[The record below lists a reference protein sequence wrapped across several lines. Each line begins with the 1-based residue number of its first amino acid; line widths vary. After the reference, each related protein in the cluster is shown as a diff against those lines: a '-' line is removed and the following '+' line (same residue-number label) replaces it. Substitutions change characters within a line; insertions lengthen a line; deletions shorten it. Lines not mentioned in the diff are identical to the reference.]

1 MGTTDF
7 PNTSTIDEVDV
18 VLLFTDI
25 EDSTAKW
32 EHSSAS
38 MSRVLERHDDILSSS
53 IEHFDGSLVKH
64 TGDGVIANFK
74 DAPSAVGAAIEA
86 QRRLR
91 QEDFSNVG
99 GLGVRMGIHA
109 GLAHQRDG
117 DFFGPTLNQGDRVM
131 SAAHGGQVITTSV
144 VASTLTQDHSE
155 WYSTTSA
162 GLVDLGVHR
171 FKGLSN
177 PERLFQV
184 THPDIEAVFPS
195 PRSLNAQLGNLPG
208 ALATLIGRSELVE
221 HVSGLL
227 AEPGIITLT
236 GPGGV
241 GKTSIALHVGRHLVD
256 MFPDGVWIV
265 DLAHVLDDAGTGTA
279 LAQTLGIAPRLG
291 QTLEETLRD
300 AFGVRR
306 ALLILDNADRPHKG
320 TLDIV
325 NRVVARGSQVRVLA
339 TSLSPLGVGG
349 EVRVR
354 VDPLQAPKDI
364 DLKNVDSAQQW
375 SALQLFVER
384 ARVASPQF
392 ELTARNL
399 PWAISICEHLDGL
412 PLAIELA
419 AARVE
424 LLTLEQIASRLS
436 SRFQLLQSPSGADD
450 RHKALNTTLEWSVE
464 LLSPEA
470 KTLFV
475 SLGVLAAPF
484 DLATACAIADRDEFE
499 AMYRLS
505 ELATN
510 SMLIA
515 EEGPD
520 GVGYRMLE
528 SLRLFAEVQLEQESH
543 VSEVRQ
549 LHANHFAAC
558 AAEMRS
564 LMWGQRGLEMVNRA
578 YRTLPDLR
586 RAFDY
591 FLVHDADCAVKIFT
605 DLYALWILRDLA
617 AEGVRW
623 FDDAFNAFGGIAA
636 VVPNAALVAALD
648 DAGTLAWMIGEE
660 AKAEH
665 YLNATI
671 DMAARL
677 GLEEPPKAL
686 VRLGTMRML
695 AGDLEAGRRMC
706 RRATEL
712 AQRGDGETQLVVERT
727 LGAVLSFSGDQ
738 EEGAA
743 MCRRAVD
750 RARSSDLWLASALTN
765 FVWSSYLSEPAA
777 AAQAAREAV
786 VEATRLGSTYY
797 LGSAWSALALA
808 CRELGDAEASCQAWA
823 EALQNMLD
831 AGAKN
836 NVLVSLAGMSE
847 TMFDFE
853 PERAA
858 TLAAGAA
865 RQPGP
870 GVDGTWADAR
880 FQSLKKRAAPKLSA
894 ERFEAAWSRG
904 AGLSIDSLVRMAR
917 ALTDEIFPSKPG
929 TQ

>member
-1 MGTTDF
+1 MDTTEFSDAS
-7 PNTSTIDEVDV
+7 PAHEVDV

-25 EDSTAKW
+25 EDSTTKW
-32 EHSSAS
+32 ENSSAS

-53 IEHFDGSLVKH
+53 IANFEGLLVKH

-91 QEDFSNVG
+91 QEDFSTVG

-109 GLAHQRDG
+109 GPAHQRDG
-117 DFFGPTLNQGDRVM
+117 DFFGPTLNQCDRVM
-131 SAAHGGQVITTSV
+131 SVAHGGQVIATSV
-144 VASTLTQDHSE
+144 VASTLTRAHAE
-155 WYSTTSA
+155 WCAAATA

-184 THPDIEAVFPS
+184 THPDIEGVFPS

-221 HVSGLL
+221 HVAGLL
-227 AEPGIITLT
+227 HEPGIVTLT

-256 MFPDGVWIV
+256 SFPDGVWIV
-265 DLAHVLDDAGTGTA
+265 DLAHVLDDAGAGTA

-291 QTLEETLRD
+291 QSIEDTLKD

-306 ALLILDNADRPHKG
+306 ALLILDNADRPRKG
-320 TLDIV
+320 TLDIM
-325 NRVVARGSQVRVLA
+325 NRVIARGSHVRVLA
-339 TSLSPLGVGG
+339 TSHSPLGIGG

-354 VDPLQAPKDI
+354 VDPLVAPTDI
-364 DLKNVDSAQQW
+364 DVNNLGSAQHW
-375 SALQLFVER
+375 SAVQLFVER
-384 ARVASPQF
+384 ARVASPHF
-392 ELTARNL
+392 ELSERNF
-399 PWAISICEHLDGL
+399 PSVVSICEHLDGL

-424 LLTLEQIASRLS
+424 LLTPEQIASRLT
-436 SRFQLLQSPSGADD
+436 SRFQLLQSSSGHED
-450 RHKALNTTLEWSVE
+450 RHKALNTTLEWSIE

-475 SLGVLAAPF
+475 RLGVLAAAF
-484 DLATACAIADRDEFE
+484 DLATACAIGDADEFE
-499 AMYRLS
+499 VVNRLS

-515 EEGPD
+515 EAGPD

-528 SLRLFAEVQLEQESH
+528 SLRLFAEEQLERESYGNQ
-543 VSEVRQ
+543 VRQ

-564 LMWGQRGLEMVNRA
+564 LMWGERGLEMVNRS
-578 YRTLPDLR
+578 YRSLPDLR
-586 RAFDY
+586 RSFDY
-591 FLVHDADCAVKIFT
+591 FLVHDAELAVKIFT

-623 FDDAFNAFGGIAA
+623 FADALNELGGIEE

-660 AKAEH
+660 ADAEH
-665 YLNATI
+665 YLTATI

-677 GLEEPPKAL
+677 GLEDPPKAL

-695 AGDLEAGRRMC
+695 AGDLEEGRRMC
-706 RRATEL
+706 RRASEL
-712 AQRGDGETQLVVERT
+712 AQRGDGETQIVVERT

-738 EEGAA
+738 EAGAA
-743 MCRRAVD
+743 MCRQAIV

-765 FVWSSYLSEPAA
+765 FAWSSYLSEPAA
-777 AAQAAREAV
+777 AAEAAREAV
-786 VEATRLGSTYY
+786 VEATRLGSIYY

-808 CRELGDAEASCQAWA
+808 SRELGDAAACCQAWA

-847 TMFDFE
+847 TLFDFE
-853 PERAA
+853 PETA
-858 TLAAGAA
+858 TILAAGAS

-880 FQSLKKRAAPKLSA
+880 FQSLKTRAGTKLSS
-894 ERFEAAWSRG
+894 EHFETAWRRG
-904 AGLSIDSLVRMAR
+904 ATLSIDSLVRLAR
-917 ALTDEIFPSKPG
+917 SLTDEIFPSKTG
-929 TQ
+929 TP